1 MQCTSCSGTLAA
13 DARFCIHCGAS
24 VATANASSAYAP
36 NGYAEHAYQPPVPM
50 AYSPYAMGYVCPTCN
65 GDGSGLPAAKVYCST
80 CRWLRP
86 LAPDYALPVEAFL
99 WRLDADAMNVLRS
112 LGPLTQAAHAISEKV
127 GRRWFESAV
136 NGLRLSERQLPDVF
150 DTAIRAARIVGLPYL
165 PEIYIS
171 GDQMWDAMT
180 LGTEN
185 SAFIVIGSVLL
196 NFKED
201 ELLFVLGREMG
212 HCRAGHALWKTVMQ
226 FISGRSQKRSIM
238 GDGVLKMLNP
248 AKLIENAIDAPLM
261 AWARHAEI
269 TADYAGVMCVG
280 NEAIARR
287 VLQAWTFRS
296 FPLLQR
302 MNHDAWMEQE
312 DAADDSLTQFS
323 EWTLASAPYLAGRL
337 RLMREFAR
345 SEYVQAWRAVIT
357 HWLPPAA
364 AANGTATQSAPT
376 NATTRVSNTPVPPDP
391 NTVRLV
397 CAKCNEGMRVPRTAL
412 EGTAP
417 VNVRCPN
424 PNCRAVLTVTPKAPS
439 PPPTPPAPAPAA
451 DADTIRIVCAKC
463 SEGMRIPA
471 AALAGKESLNVRCPT
486 PTCRAILLVKPKP
499 AAPANTAPANT
510 APANVAPAN
519 VAPANADLAAASTQ
533 SE

>member
-1 MQCTSCSGTLAA
+1 
-13 DARFCIHCGAS
+13 
-24 VATANASSAYAP
+24 
-36 NGYAEHAYQPPVPM
+36 
-50 AYSPYAMGYVCPTCN
+50 
-65 GDGSGLPAAKVYCST
+65 
-80 CRWLRP
+80 
-86 LAPDYALPVEAFL
+86 
-99 WRLDADAMNVLRS
+99 MNVLRS

-127 GRRWFESAV
+127 GRRWFESSV

-150 DTAIRAARIVGLPYL
+150 SAAIRAARIVGLPYL

-261 AWARHAEI
+261 AWSRHAEI
-269 TADYAGVMCVG
+269 TADYAGVLCVG

-345 SEYVQAWRAVIT
+345 SEYVQAWRSVIT

-364 AANGTATQSAPT
+364 AANASGAASAAAASPS
-376 NATTRVSNTPVPPDP
+376 TRVSNNTPTPPDP

-424 PNCRAVLTVTPKAPS
+424 ASCRAVLTVTPKAP
-439 PPPTPPAPAPAA
+439 PAPPAPPTPAPAA
-451 DADTIRIVCAKC
+451 DNDTIRIVCAKC
-463 SEGMRIPA
+463 NEGMRIPA
-471 AALAGKESLNVRCPT
+471 SALVGKASLNVRCPT
-486 PTCRAILLVKPKP
+486 ATCRAILLVKPK
-499 AAPANTAPANT
+499 AA
-510 APANVAPAN
+510 VAPATPTEAGTAVGN
-519 VAPANADLAAASTQ
+519 ALANARGNAAKDAAEHAELASATTP